1 MYAVIETGSKQYRV
15 AAGDLLK
22 VERLEAEAGASV
34 TLDRVLLVA
43 GDGKLA
49 IGQPTVP
56 QATVAAEVVEQIRG
70 DKVIAWKMK
79 RRKGFRK
86 KIGHRQELTV
96 LKINTINA

>member
-15 AAGDLLK
+15 VPGDLLE
-22 VERLEAEAGASV
+22 VERLEGEAGTSI

-49 IGQPTVP
+49 IGQPTV
-56 QATVAAEVVEQIRG
+56 ANASVTAAVVEQKRG
-70 DKVIAWKMK
+70 DKVVAWKMK